1 MKRKI
6 KEYIKR
12 CEKEENRQ
20 KDIETI
26 KNCYLEGRKVPY
38 HLRNDALKLMDEII
52 YEGKNQLPYDILVTG
67 GSSSFG
73 KKFVKT
79 FSLIIGGKPYKNE
92 RDTEMHGKCLVVVGE
107 NKGLIDRL
115 VFSFF
120 PYGPTF
126 HFQVSNFKMKNRI
139 RNYSPRPKVI
149 FENFNNPIGLKVF
162 NSLKMI
168 FPKTEAKRVV
178 VFKNENDLIS
188 FRHYFFDK
196 ELQKDV
202 LQFEMTLFKVSR
214 GTYQNEEED
223 WVLRRF
229 INSKKNVI

>member
-6 KEYIKR
+6 KEYIQR

-38 HLRNDALKLMDEII
+38 HLRGEALRLMDEVI
-52 YEGKNQLPYDILVTG
+52 YDDKCMLPYDILITG
-67 GSSSFG
+67 GTSSFG
-73 KKFVKT
+73 KRFAKT
-79 FSLIIGGKPYKNE
+79 FGLVIGGKPYKNQ
-92 RDTEMHGKCLVVVGE
+92 RDAEMHGKCLVVVGE
-107 NKGLIDRL
+107 NKGLVDRL
-115 VFSFF
+115 IFSFF

-126 HFQVSNFKMKNRI
+126 HFQVSNFKMKTRI
-139 RNYSPRPKVI
+139 RTYSPHPKVI
-149 FENFNNPIGLKVF
+149 FENFTNPIGCKVL
-162 NSLKMI
+162 NALKMI
-168 FPKTEAKRVV
+168 FPATESKRVV
-178 VFKNENDLIS
+178 VFRNENDVIS
-188 FRHYFFDK
+188 FRHYFFDG

-202 LQFEMTLFKVSR
+202 MQFEMTLYKVSR